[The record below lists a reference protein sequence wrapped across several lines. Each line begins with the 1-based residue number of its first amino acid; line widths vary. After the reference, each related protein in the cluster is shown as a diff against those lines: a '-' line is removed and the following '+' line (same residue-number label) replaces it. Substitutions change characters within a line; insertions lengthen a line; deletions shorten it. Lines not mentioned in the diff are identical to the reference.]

1 MSTKFSLRIIG
12 PNNSRRFELVP
23 GDISHVGRAVESN
36 ILIADPNISREQ
48 FVVHAQEHYVHVEMN
63 PQSPNRLIKNGQ
75 TVVSVD
81 WYPGEYF
88 DIGPYRFELEATD
101 ELPVAAPTGLPPD
114 PAGCVDV
121 NLALE
126 VNRIAP
132 RWSTVGRADDGGV
145 DQRKKS
151 TESSSAKKVLLAVSL
166 MIVSVVIGLEFS
178 SNDSSGGDL
187 LDTTKVKPPEDVM
200 ELVKPPSCQGSDA
213 CLNVAKE
220 SYQVA
225 EKLRASEARDLPTLY
240 KIAKSYRRSVLALQ
254 GQTDKLPKLQ
264 EQEQRSRH
272 LLQTALDDQLFKM
285 ERARAEGDAMR
296 QLSAV
301 QTLLALCA
309 EDPLRS
315 CTDWERTGRQLQE
328 RLSTR

>member
-12 PNNSRRFELVP
+12 PNSNRRFELVP
-23 GDISHVGRAVESN
+23 GDISHVGRAVEAN
-36 ILIADPNISREQ
+36 ILIADPNISRQQ
-48 FVVHAQEHYVHVEMN
+48 FVLHAQEDHVDVAMN

-75 TVVSVD
+75 TVVSAD

-101 ELPVAAPTGLPPD
+101 ELPVAPPTGLPPD
-114 PAGCVDV
+114 PAGHVDV
-121 NLALE
+121 KLALE

-132 RWSTVGRADDGGV
+132 RWSTVVPV
-145 DQRKKS
+145 DEAIDQGKQNVERNS
-151 TESSSAKKVLLAVSL
+151 LKKVSLAVAL
-166 MIVSVVIGLEFS
+166 MVVSVIIGLEFLS
-178 SNDSSGGDL
+178 DGSSGGDL
-187 LDTTKVKPPEDVM
+187 FDPAKVKPPEDVM
-200 ELVKPPSCQGSDA
+200 DLVKPPSCQSPDA

-225 EKLRASEARDLPTLY
+225 EKLRVSGARDLPTLY

-254 GQTDKLPKLQ
+254 GHTDRLPKLQ
-264 EQEQRSRH
+264 EHEQSSRRI
-272 LLQTALDDQLFKM
+272 LQTALDDLLFKM

-296 QLSAV
+296 QFSAV
-301 QTLLALCA
+301 QTLLTLCA

-328 RLSTR
+328 RLSAR